1 MTGNHVKWGFLG
13 SDNKL
18 DIVLS
23 LSQRAM
29 WPLPAGSPRIGTGST
44 AHVLQ
49 AYFPS

>member
-23 LSQRAM
+23 LSQRPNKITLLLSYQKGQHSGLNF
-29 WPLPAGSPRIGTGST
+29 WVG
-44 AHVLQ
+44 
-49 AYFPS
+49 